1 MPARALRPLAA
12 TLAATAAFGGLALA
26 GAPSA
31 VAAPGDNGDIK
42 VHKVGTPYG
51 DLNDEARVCKFY
63 LAAFNFDILDEVTW
77 EITPQPPRPEVPS
90 LNGRVALNTG
100 MGHSSTLSLP
110 EGQYRVTWTF
120 PGAAATGKQKVFTV
134 DCHGNGPGG
143 RPGNGPNNNAGHNN
157 SGANDNWSG
166 NNNGGTANNSGNWSG
181 SGQGRPPQGAVGAGG
196 GGSVELAAAEDSSA
210 FGVGAAVAAGLA
222 GTAGLVMIR
231 RSRRRNDGAA

>member
-12 TLAATAAFGGLALA
+12 TLVATAAIGGLALA
-26 GAPSA
+26 GAPA
-31 VAAPGDNGDIK
+31 AFAAPGDNGDIK
-42 VHKVGTPYG
+42 VHKVGSPYG

-63 LAAFNFDILDEVTW
+63 LAAFNFDILQEVSW
-77 EITPQPPRPEVPS
+77 EITPQPPRPEVPTLS
-90 LNGRVALNTG
+90 GRVALNTG
-100 MGHSSTLSLP
+100 MGHTNPLTLP

-120 PGAAATGKQKVFTV
+120 PGATPTGKQKVFTV

-143 RPGNGPNNNAGHNN
+143 RPGNGPHNGNNGNNGAHNSSDN
-157 SGANDNWSG
+157 NWSG
-166 NNNGGTANNSGNWSG
+166 N
-181 SGQGRPPQGAVGAGG
+181 GQGRPPQGPVGAGG
-196 GGSVELAAAEDSSA
+196 GGVELAAAEESSA

>member
-134 DCHGNGPGG
+134 ASRPFLAHRGTRTNKRSTPDTPDPPHRSSTTARKPRRERGSEGAEG
-143 RPGNGPNNNAGHNN
+143 RRRTSAPDHRGRR
-157 SGANDNWSG
+157 
-166 NNNGGTANNSGNWSG
+166 GTAQVGVPPG
-181 SGQGRPPQGAVGAGG
+181 SRWRW
-196 GGSVELAAAEDSSA
+196 AA
-210 FGVGAAVAAGLA
+210 
-222 GTAGLVMIR
+222 TTR
-231 RSRRRNDGAA
+231 

>member
-31 VAAPGDNGDIK
+31 FAAPGDNGDIK
-42 VHKVGTPYG
+42 IHKVGAPYG

-63 LAAFNFDILDEVTW
+63 LAAFNFDILDEVSW

-90 LNGRVALNTG
+90 LTGRVALNTG
-100 MGHSSTLSLP
+100 MGHSSPLTLP
-110 EGQYRVTWTF
+110 EGQYRVTWTY
-120 PGAAATGKQKVFTV
+120 PGAAALGRQKVFTV
-134 DCHGNGPGG
+134 DCHGNGQGG
-143 RPGNGPNNNAGHNN
+143 RPGNGSNHGNNNAGNHENNGNHN
-157 SGANDNWSG
+157 G
-166 NNNGGTANNSGNWSG
+166 NNNGNDNWSG

-196 GGSVELAAAEDSSA
+196 GGSVELAASEDSSA